1 MQMRTSINTFTYKE
15 KFVFINLHLN
25 LIIQA
30 KLHQNIDSIQEIF
43 NRKFYFVL
51 KILVLLLKIFNKVT
65 FFLN

>member
-30 KLHQNIDSIQEIF
+30 KLHQNIDLFQEVF
-43 NRKFYFVL
+43 NRK
-51 KILVLLLKIFNKVT
+51 
-65 FFLN
+65 